1 MILNKFNVFFNLF
14 SSLKKPVSLIGEVYS
29 LLSDE
34 QKRNFLKLQILL
46 ILMAV
51 FELVGIA
58 AIAPFMALVVNP
70 GLIDSNAIFNYVY
83 NYIGFLDKKYFLIL
97 TGFFVLLFFC
107 ISSLVSIFATWRL
120 LNYSATLG
128 ADFSNRLFYFFLR
141 KDWKFH
147 SDKSAK
153 ALAKKISSD
162 CNRVTNGILVPL
174 LKVNAKLMSVL
185 FIFFAMCIYDF
196 WVSFFGFSFFSIW
209 YIIVYFVVSSKVKEN
224 AKRFSKEGVNINRL
238 LIDGLSGVKDLIMSG
253 RVMNYFMTYQK
264 SNNKLALAKGQN
276 NALSLTPRY
285 LIELVAFGGMIL
297 LIIYLLSTGQDF
309 SSVFPMIAFYALAGL
324 KLLPAMQSV
333 YYGLNQV
340 RNAMPAFNAV
350 KNDLM
355 SSRYD
360 DFDENQDFDVLKEN
374 LKNFN
379 ILELKNIHYS
389 YSNKL
394 DYVINNVSLKIKSNT
409 MVAFV
414 GESGSG
420 KSTILDLIAGAVEPD
435 KGEVFV
441 DNIKIEG
448 VASHAWRRNIGYVS
462 QDIYLSDATILEN
475 IAFGLEK
482 PFVDI
487 NRINSVLKLANLED
501 FISQLPNG
509 IYTKLGE
516 KGVKI
521 SGGQRQRLGIA
532 RALYNNPKI
541 LVLDEATSALDGLTE
556 KLVMKSINDLSEKH
570 TIIIIAHRLNTVKN
584 CDCIFF
590 MDKGKIVDSG
600 TYNELLEKNKKFE
613 MMVNS

>member
-1 MILNKFNVFFNLF
+1 MNLNKFNNF
-14 SSLKKPVSLIGEVYS
+14 SSFLKKPISLVGEVFV
-29 LLSDE
+29 LLSDK
-34 QKRNFLKLQILL
+34 QKTEFFKLQILL

-70 GLIDSNAIFNYVY
+70 GLIDSNTIFNYVY
-83 NYIGFLDKKYFLIL
+83 NYIGFSDKKYFLIL
-97 TGFFVLLFFC
+97 VGLFVLLFFC
-107 ISSLVSIFATWRL
+107 ISSLVSIFATWKL

-128 ADFSNRLFYFFLR
+128 ADFSNRLFYFFLK

-153 ALAKKISSD
+153 VLAKKISSD

-185 FIFFAMCIYDF
+185 FIFFAMCIYNF
-196 WVSFFGFSFFSIW
+196 WVSFVGVAFFLIA
-209 YIIVYFVVSSKVKEN
+209 YIIVYCIVSSRVKEN
-224 AKRFSKEGVNINRL
+224 AKRFSKEGLNINRL
-238 LIDGLSGVKDLIMSG
+238 LIDGLGGVKDLIMSG
-253 RVMNYFMTYQK
+253 RIVDYFMTYQK
-264 SNNKLALAKGQN
+264 INNKIAIAKGDN

-309 SSVFPMIAFYALAGL
+309 SNVFPLIAFYALASL
-324 KLLPAMQSV
+324 KLLPAMQSI
-333 YYGLNQV
+333 YHGLNQV
-340 RNAMPAFNAV
+340 RNAMPAFNSV
-350 KNDLM
+350 KKDLM
-355 SSRYD
+355 SSQYD
-360 DFDENQDFDVLKEN
+360 DIEEVQYFDELKDS
-374 LKNFN
+374 LKNFD
-379 ILELKNIHYS
+379 IIELKNIYYS
-389 YSNKL
+389 YGDKL
-394 DYVINNVSLKIKSNT
+394 GYVINDVCLKIKSNT

-420 KSTILDLIAGAVEPD
+420 KSTILDLIVGAVQPD
-435 KGEVFV
+435 KGEVCV
-441 DNIKIEG
+441 DSKNIEG
-448 VASHAWRRNIGYVS
+448 VVSRAWRRNIGYVS
-462 QDIYLSDATILEN
+462 QDIYLSDASILEN

-482 PFVDI
+482 PFIDI
-487 NRINSVLKLANLED
+487 NKINNVLKLANLED

-516 KGVKI
+516 KGIKI

-556 KLVMKSINDLSEKH
+556 KLVMNSINELSEKH

-600 TYNELLEKNKKFE
+600 TYNELLEKNKKFA